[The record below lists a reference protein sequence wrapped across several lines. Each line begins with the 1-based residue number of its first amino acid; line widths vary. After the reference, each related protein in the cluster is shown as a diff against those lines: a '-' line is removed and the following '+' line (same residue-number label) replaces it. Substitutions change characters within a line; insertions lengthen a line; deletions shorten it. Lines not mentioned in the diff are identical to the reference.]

1 MMRSVYL
8 KTLYDKRIFML
19 GWTLGFAVL
28 AALMVSFFPAM
39 RQDGTIDALVA
50 NMPDAFQG
58 LIGDLALLTS
68 FDTCLAA
75 QLFDIR
81 MPLIA
86 GIMAIVL
93 GLGLSVTDEEKG
105 ELRTILSLP
114 VGRTK
119 LLFEKWF
126 AMVTIMAVTLVGLV
140 VGIYLTMP
148 FIEGAEITNEALLRL
163 VGMTGLVMVTF
174 GTIPFAIGMAS
185 GRRGMATSL
194 SVLAVIGSF
203 LLTTFGAMVEWLA
216 DFERLSLLHY
226 FPATDIVRSGA
237 EASDIAVLGGLTSGL
252 LLVAYLRFRSRD
264 VA

>member
-1 MMRSVYL
+1 
-8 KTLYDKRIFML
+8 
-19 GWTLGFAVL
+19 
-28 AALMVSFFPAM
+28 
-39 RQDGTIDALVA
+39 
-50 NMPDAFQG
+50 
-58 LIGDLALLTS
+58 
-68 FDTCLAA
+68 
-75 QLFDIR
+75 
-81 MPLIA
+81 
-86 GIMAIVL
+86 
-93 GLGLSVTDEEKG
+93 
-105 ELRTILSLP
+105 
-114 VGRTK
+114 
-119 LLFEKWF
+119 
-126 AMVTIMAVTLVGLV
+126 
-140 VGIYLTMP
+140 
-148 FIEGAEITNEALLRL
+148 
-163 VGMTGLVMVTF
+163 VTF